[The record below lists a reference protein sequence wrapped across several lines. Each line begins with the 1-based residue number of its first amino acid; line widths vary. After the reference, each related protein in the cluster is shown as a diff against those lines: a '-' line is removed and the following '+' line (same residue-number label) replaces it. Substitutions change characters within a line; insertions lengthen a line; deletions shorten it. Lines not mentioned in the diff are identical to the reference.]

1 MLGRDIVYIANWFFD
16 SDYMSVAINVLQ
28 KFIQIILGINQTA
41 YYVILKLK

>member
-16 SDYMSVAINVLQ
+16 YMSAAINVLQ

-41 YYVILKLK
+41 YYVIFKLK